1 MFYCAVLEEMFD
13 VKNEIKGK
21 DAFGWDVWR
30 YKGVLDEDFKH
41 THSADT
47 ILLVVSDWQVEARD
61 YKDKEESTDY
71 ARVQCLL
78 NSEDIKILHVAEKA
92 VNKTPGHG
100 KEPRNTLYVVEY
112 V

>member
-1 MFYCAVLEEMFD
+1 MFYCAALEEMFA
-13 VKNEIKGK
+13 VENERTGK

-30 YKGVLDEDFKH
+30 YKGELNPGFKRKH
-41 THSADT
+41 KDDT
-47 ILLVVSDWQVEARD
+47 ILLVVSDYQANAEG
-61 YKDKEESTDY
+61 YKDNEESVDY

-92 VNKTPGHG
+92 VNKTAGHG